1 MSERV
6 EIDRKSTTVRFPPD
20 MFKKVKIR
28 CVMEDM
34 SINEYVVKLVEE
46 DMEEWAKKNRTVPV

>member
-6 EIDRKSTTVRFPPD
+6 EIDRKSTTVRFPSD

-34 SINEYVVKLVEE
+34 SINEYMVELVKK
-46 DMEEWAKKNRTVPV
+46 DMKEWSKKNRTVPV